1 MSKQDLRAAQ
11 KIFRALA
18 DRNRLRILL
27 MLRERPLAVCEIREV
42 LGIAVSTVSRHL
54 SILKDAGLLADDKDG
69 KWVNYRLS
77 DAGAPEEETLLDVL
91 EKLSGSD
98 PLVHSDGKR
107 SRDADR
113 LRICRKLKLLQKSNS
128 KGEV

>member
-27 MLRERPLAVCEIREV
+27 MLRGRPLAVCEIREV
-42 LGIAVSTVSRHL
+42 LGIAVSTVSKHL
-54 SILKDAGLLADDKDG
+54 SLLREAGLITDEKDG

-77 DAGAPEEETLLDVL
+77 EAGAPGAEPLLDLL
-91 EKLSGSD
+91 EKLSRDD
-98 PLVHSDGKR
+98 PLVRSDRKR
-107 SRDADR
+107 SQAADR
-113 LRICRKLKLLQKSNS
+113 FRICRKLKIQGSNP